1 MSCHFLLQGDL
12 PDPGIEPTSPR
23 DVQKFKSATSPPL
36 LRPKSLN
43 KINTQCRVWLID
55 SFTPRVT
62 KAAQFKIVLESF
74 VLIFG

>member
-1 MSCHFLLQGDL
+1 MSCHFLLQVGL
-12 PDPGIEPTSPR
+12 PNPGIEPVTPR
-23 DVQKFKSATSPPL
+23 DVQKFKSAASPPL
-36 LRPKSLN
+36 HPKSLN
-43 KINTQCRVWLID
+43 KINTPCHVWLIE